1 MCVSEGRAC
10 RPASGCGKRPTFPL
24 FNFLHTV
31 VAVVAFLLLLHSA
44 VVAVVALLLLLHSAV
59 VLW

>member
-1 MCVSEGRAC
+1 MHVEN
-10 RPASGCGKRPTFPL
+10 KV
-24 FNFLHTV
+24 N

-59 VLW
+59 ALW